1 MQLDPRLRLWLY
13 GPPRLDT
20 ALQTMPFSSPLEHYC
35 GQRLCLSS
43 QHRKEQALARPFRA
57 GLGMIL
63 VTAGGLDTDRFGS
76 FCGAQP
82 RLTDAQQSCRQKTE
96 AGMELSGLTLGLGS
110 EGSFGPHP
118 ALPWL
123 AVGIEWLTFMD
134 RETSLVIQE
143 SQISTRTNFSHL
155 ETSPGAAIDSWL
167 QQIGFPSHAV
177 LVRPQQPPGLGVAA
191 VVAKGLQRRDLLD
204 QAIREAAAR
213 SADGMALLETD
224 MRAHVNPTRMRA
236 IRQLGIQLVRRLR
249 CPCPACGAP
258 GWGLIE
264 RLPGL
269 PCRWCGQPTERVALE
284 IFGCAA
290 CEHQQQ
296 RPRPDGLLAADPE
309 HCLNCNP

>member
-1 MQLDPRLRLWLY
+1 MQTLVLWST
-13 GPPRLDT
+13 RQDT
-20 ALQTMPFSSPLEHYC
+20 LLQTMPFSSPLERYR
-35 GQRLCLSS
+35 GRRLCLSS

-63 VTAGGLDTDRFGS
+63 VTPAGLDTDRFGS

-123 AVGIEWLTFMD
+123 AAGSEWLTFMD
-134 RETSLVIQE
+134 REAALVIEE
-143 SQISTRTNFSHL
+143 SRISARTNFSHL
-155 ETSPGAAIDSWL
+155 ETKPGAAIDSWL
-167 QQIGFPSHAV
+167 HQIGFPSHAV
-177 LVRPQQPPGLGVAA
+177 LVRPQQPPGLSSAA
-191 VVAKGLQRRDLLD
+191 PVAKGIQRRDLLD
-204 QAIREAAAR
+204 RAIRDAATR

-249 CPCPACGAP
+249 RPCPACGAP

-290 CEHQQQ
+290 CDHQQEH
-296 RPRPDGLLAADPE
+296 PRPDGLLAADPE
-309 HCLNCNP
+309 HCLTCNP